1 MKLQNYLEQNLL
13 WQDTGKL
20 IFRFRPKT
28 DWHNLNQAFVR
39 TFKKWMLNT
48 ATKKD
53 GSNYSVNTFLQHYK
67 ILRIAVNSAINEGVK
82 GANTKCFG
90 LKFKKEKSQHIFLTK
105 FELEQLESVELN
117 ERDDIIRK
125 MFLIGAYSGARYS
138 DFKDLSL
145 KNIQQGTIRYMCQ
158 KTGERIAVPAHKYI
172 IGVLEN
178 GVPKFEGL
186 TKESQKTDFNRRIK
200 RICQKAGICSEILVS
215 SKKGGVVLSE
225 TKEKWCRVSSH
236 TARRSFASN
245 LVLAGASVYSVS
257 KLLGHSNITIT
268 EGYILCDI
276 ESVVGE
282 VAGLE
287 VWG

>member
-1 MKLQNYLEQNLL
+1 MKLQNYLQQNPL
-13 WQDTGKL
+13 WKDTGKL

-28 DWHNLNQAFVR
+28 NWASLNQSFIR
-39 TFKKWMLNT
+39 SFKNWMLNT

-67 ILRIAVNSAINEGVK
+67 ILRIAINSAINEDIK

-105 FELEQLESVELN
+105 FELERLESVELN
-117 ERDDIIRK
+117 ERDNIIRK

-138 DFKDLSL
+138 DFKDLSV

-178 GVPKFEGL
+178 GVPDLIGL
-186 TKESQKTDFNRRIK
+186 SEMSARVVFDRRIK
-200 RICQKAGICSEILVS
+200 RICQKAGICSETLVS
-215 SKKGGVVLSE
+215 SKKGGLVLSE
-225 TKEKWCRVSSH
+225 TKEKWQMVSSH

-268 EGYILCDI
+268 EGYILCDL

-282 VAGLE
+282 VSGLE
-287 VWG
+287 CWG